1 MARQVITGVG
11 SGSTY
16 NKNSYENTHI
26 FDKTRLCK
34 FYAKGKCKRG
44 QACTFAHGESQVQP
58 QPDFF
63 RTQLCADFVRSGVC
77 KSGSGCG
84 YAHSPHELRRAKT
97 HKSSGSSG
105 SSNTRG
111 QGLRKAADP
120 QVSLEVQKLEMMQQ
134 EVARLRSQL
143 LTLQGITGCPL
154 PGPACASVSSAP
166 LTALKAST
174 GRSFKVVDEE
184 DLEADDDWLDAPEGF
199 SRQSTE
205 EGSEPPGCFS
215 RQSTVEECD
224 TWDDF
229 ASAPCSLDEEHR
241 LQVDEEEEEEEIAC
255 ELFVKRTFISLE
267 PVKAIS
273 HRRAASTPAT
283 RRLGVV

>member
-1 MARQVITGVG
+1 
-11 SGSTY
+11 
-16 NKNSYENTHI
+16 
-26 FDKTRLCK
+26 
-34 FYAKGKCKRG
+34 
-44 QACTFAHGESQVQP
+44 
-58 QPDFF
+58 
-63 RTQLCADFVRSGVC
+63 
-77 KSGSGCG
+77 
-84 YAHSPHELRRAKT
+84 
-97 HKSSGSSG
+97 
-105 SSNTRG
+105 
-111 QGLRKAADP
+111 LRKAADP

-205 EGSEPPGCFS
+205 EGTEPPQCFS

-224 TWDDF
+224 TWDDL
-229 ASAPCSLDEEHR
+229 ASVPCSLDEAPR
-241 LQVDEEEEEEEIAC
+241 LASEEEDEEEIAC

-267 PVKAIS
+267 PLKAVS
-273 HRRAASTPAT
+273 RRRAASAPAT
-283 RRLGVV
+283 KRDGVV